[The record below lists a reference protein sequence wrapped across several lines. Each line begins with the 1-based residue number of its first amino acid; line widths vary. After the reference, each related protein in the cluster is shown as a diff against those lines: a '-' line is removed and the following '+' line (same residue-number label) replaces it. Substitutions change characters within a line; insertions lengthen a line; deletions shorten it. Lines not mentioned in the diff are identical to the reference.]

1 MAEEVKQ
8 AEKKVDAKKSMS
20 TFVKVIVGL
29 LVLALGVGAL
39 MRWWIPFIML
49 VKGCIG
55 PFLLLTGII
64 ILAIAKE

>member
-8 AEKKVDAKKSMS
+8 EEKKADTKKAMS
-20 TFVKVIVGL
+20 TFLKVVLGL
-29 LVLALGVGAL
+29 VVLALGVGAL
-39 MRWWIPFIML
+39 LRWWIPFKIL